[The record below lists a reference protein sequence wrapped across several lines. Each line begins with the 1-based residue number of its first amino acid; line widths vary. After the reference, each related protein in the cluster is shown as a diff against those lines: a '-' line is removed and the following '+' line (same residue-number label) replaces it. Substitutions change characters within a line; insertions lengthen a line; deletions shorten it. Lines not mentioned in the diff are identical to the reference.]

1 MEDQASEL
9 RAMFGKNNYNNTYNN
24 TSANPMQPAHKT
36 RVIAVTSGKGGV
48 GKSNISVNLA
58 IAFAQTGKKVVLIDG
73 DLGMANVNVL
83 LGITPKA
90 NLLDVLNKKKKMT
103 DIILNT
109 ELGIQIIAGA
119 NGFSTIANLT
129 DEQRDFFAEEFTTL
143 SSFDVII
150 IDTGA
155 GVSENVLRFIESAD
169 EAYVVT
175 TPEPTAITDAYGL
188 IKIIATEFS
197 DSKIVMKLIVNKV
210 HSADEGKRIAER
222 IITIVAQFLNAPVE
236 YLGFIYDDSV
246 VTSSV
251 LRQKPFMVSQPTSK
265 AAMCIKHIVGRIDK
279 TSIKPSGGFS
289 AFLRKI
295 IGKK

>member
-9 RAMFGKNNYNNTYNN
+9 RAMLQKKSSS
-24 TSANPMQPAHKT
+24 TSTGSEQREHKT

-48 GKSNISVNLA
+48 GKTNISVNLA
-58 IAFAQTGKKVVLIDG
+58 IAFAQTGKRVILIDG

-90 NLLDVLNKKKKMT
+90 NLLDVINKKKKMS

-109 ELGIQIIAGA
+109 ELGIQFVAGA
-119 NGFSTIANLT
+119 NGFSRIANLT
-129 DEQRDFFAEEFTTL
+129 DEERDFFAEEFTTL
-143 SSFDVII
+143 SSADIII

-155 GVSENVLRFIESAD
+155 GVSDNVLRFVEAAD

-188 IKIIATEFS
+188 IKIIATEFVNS
-197 DSKIVMKLIVNKV
+197 QITMKLLVNKV

-222 IITIVAQFLNAPVE
+222 IITIVAQFLNTPVE
-236 YLGFIYDDSV
+236 YLGFIYDDQAV
-246 VTSSV
+246 FSSV
-251 LRQKPFMVSQPTSK
+251 LRQKPFIVSQPTSK
-265 AAMCIKHIVGRIDK
+265 AAVCIKHIVSRIDK
-279 TSIKPSGGFS
+279 TTIKTTGGFGT
-289 AFLRKI
+289 FFQKI
-295 IGKK
+295 MGKK

>member
-9 RAMFGKNNYNNTYNN
+9 RAMFGKSNYNNTS
-24 TSANPMQPAHKT
+24 TSTMQPPHKT

-90 NLLDVLNKKKKMT
+90 NLLDVLNKKKKMS

-251 LRQKPFMVSQPTSK
+251 LRQKPFMVSQPSSK

-279 TSIKPSGGFS
+279 TTVKPSGGFS

>member
-9 RAMFGKNNYNNTYNN
+9 RAMFGKNGSNTAGN
-24 TSANPMQPAHKT
+24 TGAASNKPHKT
-36 RVIAVTSGKGGV
+36 RIIAVTSGKGGV

-58 IAFAQTGKKVVLIDG
+58 IAFAQTGKKVILIDG

-90 NLLDVLNKKKKMT
+90 NLLDVLNKKKKMS

-197 DSKIVMKLIVNKV
+197 NSQIVMKLIVNKV

-222 IITIVAQFLNAPVE
+222 IITIVAQFLNAHVE

-251 LRQKPFMVSQPTSK
+251 LRQKPFMISQPSSK

-279 TSIKPSGGFS
+279 TSVKPTGGFS

>member
-9 RAMFGKNNYNNTYNN
+9 RAMFGKNGSNTGN
-24 TSANPMQPAHKT
+24 TGTTSNKPHKT
-36 RVIAVTSGKGGV
+36 RIIAVTSGKGGV

-90 NLLDVLNKKKKMT
+90 NLLDVLNKKKKMS

-119 NGFSTIANLT
+119 NGFSTIANLNE
-129 DEQRDFFAEEFTTL
+129 EQRNFFAEEFTTL

-155 GVSENVLRFIESAD
+155 GVSENVLRFIEAAD

-197 DSKIVMKLIVNKV
+197 NSQIVMKLIVNKV

-251 LRQKPFMVSQPTSK
+251 LRQKPFMVSQPSSK

-279 TSIKPSGGFS
+279 TTVKPTGGFS

>member
-9 RAMFGKNNYNNTYNN
+9 RAMFGKNGSNTN
-24 TSANPMQPAHKT
+24 TGNTGTASNKPHKT
-36 RVIAVTSGKGGV
+36 RIIAVTSGKGGV

-58 IAFAQTGKKVVLIDG
+58 IAFAQTGKKVILIDG

-90 NLLDVLNKKKKMT
+90 NLLDVLNKKKKMS

-197 DSKIVMKLIVNKV
+197 NSQIVMKLIVNESTAYSCSTPCAACR
-210 HSADEGKRIAER
+210 SA
-222 IITIVAQFLNAPVE
+222 
-236 YLGFIYDDSV
+236 
-246 VTSSV
+246 
-251 LRQKPFMVSQPTSK
+251 PT
-265 AAMCIKHIVGRIDK
+265 RPP
-279 TSIKPSGGFS
+279 TT
-289 AFLRKI
+289 
-295 IGKK
+295 

>member
-9 RAMFGKNNYNNTYNN
+9 RAMFGKNGANNG
-24 TSANPMQPAHKT
+24 NPGVNSSNKTHKT

-90 NLLDVLNKKKKMT
+90 NLLDVLNKKKKIN

-119 NGFSTIANLT
+119 NGFSTIANLNE
-129 DEQRDFFAEEFTTL
+129 EQRNFFAEEFTAL
-143 SSFDVII
+143 SSFDIII

-155 GVSENVLRFIESAD
+155 GVSENVLRFIEAAD

-188 IKIIATEFS
+188 IKSIATEFS
-197 DSKIVMKLIVNKV
+197 NSQIVMKLIVNKV

-251 LRQKPFMVSQPTSK
+251 LRQKPFMVSQPNSK

-279 TSIKPSGGFS
+279 TSVKPEGGFS

>member
-9 RAMFGKNNYNNTYNN
+9 RAMFGKNGANNG
-24 TSANPMQPAHKT
+24 NPGVNSSNKTHKT

-90 NLLDVLNKKKKMT
+90 NLLDVLNKKKKIN

-119 NGFSTIANLT
+119 NGFSTIANLNE
-129 DEQRDFFAEEFTTL
+129 EQRNFFAEEFTAL
-143 SSFDVII
+143 SSFDIII

-155 GVSENVLRFIESAD
+155 GVSENVLRFIEAAD

-197 DSKIVMKLIVNKV
+197 NSQIVMKLIVNKV

-251 LRQKPFMVSQPTSK
+251 LRQKPFMVSQPNSK

-279 TSIKPSGGFS
+279 TSVKPEGGFS

>member
-9 RAMFGKNNYNNTYNN
+9 RAMFGKSTYNN
-24 TSANPMQPAHKT
+24 TTTGSMQPPHKT

-90 NLLDVLNKKKKMT
+90 NLLDVLNKKKKMS

-129 DEQRDFFAEEFTTL
+129 DEQRNFFAEEFTTL

-251 LRQKPFMVSQPTSK
+251 LRQKPFMVSQPSSK

-279 TSIKPSGGFS
+279 TSVKPSGGFS

>member
-9 RAMFGKNNYNNTYNN
+9 RAMFGKNGANNG
-24 TSANPMQPAHKT
+24 NPGVNPSNKPHKT

-90 NLLDVLNKKKKMT
+90 NLLDVLNKKKKIN

-119 NGFSTIANLT
+119 NGFSTIANLNE
-129 DEQRDFFAEEFTTL
+129 EQRNFFAEEFTAL
-143 SSFDVII
+143 SSFDIII

-155 GVSENVLRFIESAD
+155 GVSENVLRFIEAAD

-197 DSKIVMKLIVNKV
+197 NSQIVMKLIVNKV

-251 LRQKPFMVSQPTSK
+251 LRQKPFMVSQPNSK

-279 TSIKPSGGFS
+279 TSVKPEGGFS

>member
-9 RAMFGKNNYNNTYNN
+9 RAMFGKNGSNTGN
-24 TSANPMQPAHKT
+24 TGTTSNKPHKT
-36 RVIAVTSGKGGV
+36 RIIAVTSGKGGV

-90 NLLDVLNKKKKMT
+90 NLLDVLNKKKKMS

-197 DSKIVMKLIVNKV
+197 NSQIVMKLIVNKV

-251 LRQKPFMVSQPTSK
+251 LRQKPFMVSQPNSK

-279 TSIKPSGGFS
+279 TSVKPTGGFS

>member
-9 RAMFGKNNYNNTYNN
+9 RAMFGKNGSNT
-24 TSANPMQPAHKT
+24 AGNPGAASNKPHKT
-36 RVIAVTSGKGGV
+36 RIIAVTSGKGGV

-58 IAFAQTGKKVVLIDG
+58 IAFAQTGKKVILIDG

-90 NLLDVLNKKKKMT
+90 NLLDVLNKKKKMS

-197 DSKIVMKLIVNKV
+197 NSQIVMKLIVNKV

-222 IITIVAQFLNAPVE
+222 IITIVAQFLNAHVE

-251 LRQKPFMVSQPTSK
+251 LRQKPFMVSQPSSK

-279 TSIKPSGGFS
+279 TSVKPTGGFS

>member
-1 MEDQASEL
+1 MEDQAAEL
-9 RAMFGKNNYNNTYNN
+9 RALMGKEKNTE
-24 TSANPMQPAHKT
+24 SEMPMSSSDGHKT

-58 IAFAQTGKKVVLIDG
+58 IAFAQTGKNVVLIDG

-90 NLLDVLNKKKKMT
+90 NLLDVLNKKKKMK

-109 ELGIQIIAGA
+109 EHGIKIIAGA

-143 SSFDVII
+143 SSFDIII

-188 IKIIATEFS
+188 IKIIATEFNNS
-197 DSKIVMKLIVNKV
+197 QLVMKLIVNKV

-236 YLGFIYDDSV
+236 YLGFIYDDAV

-251 LRQKPFMVSQPTSK
+251 LRQKPFMISQPSSK
-265 AAMCIKHIVGRIDK
+265 AAGCIRHIVGRIDK
-279 TSIKPSGGFS
+279 TSVKPTGGIS
-289 AFLRKI
+289 SFLKKIMGRK
-295 IGKK
+295 